1 MFLSLQLNLSG
12 KCNQNVS
19 ENVWNPR
26 VSLGLNRISSSSIRS
41 PSYWTRRM
49 NSQYLHFQVKDTNR
63 HNDFLMEKSVP
74 LLWWCKQN
82 REQFLHQWGLWP
94 LLSYATVH
102 VPLVLREGSVVKKKK
117 KKVFHFHYCGFIIWR
132 YKNIFYNFF
141 LKSPKIALV
150 TLDLSH
156 TNEARSCILPGWV
169 RTDHPEKLISW
180 GASLLGKVNGFSP

>member
-12 KCNQNVS
+12 KYNQNVS
-19 ENVWNPR
+19 ENIWNPR

-82 REQFLHQWGLWP
+82 TEQFLHQWGPWS
-94 LLSYATVH
+94 LLIYATLH
-102 VPLVLREGSVVKKKK
+102 VPLVLREGSVNKKKK
-117 KKVFHFHYCGFIIWR
+117 KCSISITVVLLSGDTK
-132 YKNIFYNFF
+132 IFFTIFF
-141 LKSPKIALV
+141 
-150 TLDLSH
+150 
-156 TNEARSCILPGWV
+156 
-169 RTDHPEKLISW
+169 
-180 GASLLGKVNGFSP
+180 

>member
-102 VPLVLREGSVVKKKK
+102 VPLVLREGSVIEKKKS
-117 KKVFHFHYCGFIIWR
+117 VPFPLLW
-132 YKNIFYNFF
+132 FYYLEIQKYFLQFF
-141 LKSPKIALV
+141 SKEPQNSPCYIRS
-150 TLDLSH
+150 LSY
-156 TNEARSCILPGWV
+156 
-169 RTDHPEKLISW
+169 
-180 GASLLGKVNGFSP
+180 